1 MYFLQGNVPLRHLLN
16 EEILF
21 TSWWRSAFNDVNDW
35 ALYTLIFRYLCK
47 INYIQGGNPSE
58 IPFRRAL
65 KKVIM
70 EVYLKSSWR
79 RKVHLNK
86 RRRNLGRRFFTAQ
99 KAPVANI
106 WGPINVMNY
115 LKRLSHRCK
124 IVRILLPQHYFIPL
138 GDGSALAQGSQF
150 RNWGSL
156 YF

>member
-1 MYFLQGNVPLRHLLN
+1 MKYLL
-16 EEILF
+16 E
-21 TSWWRSAFNDVNDW
+21 
-35 ALYTLIFRYLCK
+35 K
-47 INYIQGGNPSE
+47 
-58 IPFRRAL
+58 AL
-65 KKVIM
+65 KKVIIM

-124 IVRILLPQHYFIPL
+124 IVRILLPQQQQHYLILYP
-138 GDGSALAQGSQF
+138 F
-150 RNWGSL
+150 RGWIRGLIEHRVHYL
-156 YF
+156 YFFRQITTFIKLLLAFGFWTSDPFFNRFY